1 MILKIFFI
9 VSSLVRKLKQQAR
22 EQMEERRPNL
32 VAALHQMG
40 DFYMEL
46 KWDFQSWGKFL
57 HALFLVFN
65 CMISFIAK
73 LRCLSQCMH
82 LERWTTI
89 RIFISMNMISIVLF
103 ILSVP
108 LVSRVLPSDICKIH
122 KSGASIRMDTTLV
135 DFNDMRW
142 ERGDISFIF
151 NGDQKPSHSLT
162 VLDNKAK
169 LFQRVRYEVNSLF
182 KFICFLY
189 VYVFLHV

>member
-1 MILKIFFI
+1 M
-9 VSSLVRKLKQQAR
+9 
-22 EQMEERRPNL
+22 
-32 VAALHQMG
+32 
-40 DFYMEL
+40 
-46 KWDFQSWGKFL
+46 
-57 HALFLVFN
+57 
-65 CMISFIAK
+65 MISK
-73 LRCLSQCMH
+73 
-82 LERWTTI
+82 
-89 RIFISMNMISIVLF
+89 LF

-169 LFQRVRYEVNSLF
+169 LFQRVRYEVNSLL
-182 KFICFLY
+182 KFIFIFCTIMFYIYRMQRKLLKQ
-189 VYVFLHV
+189 FFFRKPSLR